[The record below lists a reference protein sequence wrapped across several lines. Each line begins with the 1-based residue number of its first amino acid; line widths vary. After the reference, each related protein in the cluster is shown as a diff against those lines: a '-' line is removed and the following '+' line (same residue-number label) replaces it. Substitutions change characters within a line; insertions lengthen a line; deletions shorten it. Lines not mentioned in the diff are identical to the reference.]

1 MPSPNEILN
10 EVFLGERPMSPTPF
24 KLYPFDSPTFFAK
37 DYALLMEQ
45 ARGAKSALEFGPGS
59 STLALIEV
67 GVGRILTCEYDE
79 GWREK
84 AKEKFKDFPQVE
96 IIPFYDEPEARA
108 DIEGQFDIAFV
119 DSPKGYKNIP
129 GLTPPGGRKR
139 HKGQED
145 CSRLNTCL
153 LALKHAPVVLLH
165 DAARPLERGTLCRLS
180 AMGHK
185 VTMLNASRAGMAR
198 IDRCPKQE
206 PS

>member
-1 MPSPNEILN
+1 MPINQNEVLSA
-10 EVFLGERPMSPTPF
+10 VFLGEKPMSPTPY

-37 DYALLMEQ
+37 DYGLLMEH
-45 ARGAKSALEFGPGS
+45 AKGAKSALEFGPGS
-59 STLALIEV
+59 STLALIEA

-119 DSPKGYKNIP
+119 DSPKGYKAHP
-129 GLTPPGGRKR
+129 SLPPGGRKR

-165 DAARPLERGTLCRLS
+165 DTARPLERGTLCRLS
-180 AMGHK
+180 SMGHK
-185 VTMLNASRAGMAR
+185 VTILKASKAGMAR
-198 IDRCPKQE
+198 IDRNVKE
-206 PS
+206 SG